1 MGFYKIDKY
10 KSLIK
15 TRYHGQKPVTTANI
29 IHNVCE
35 EPVLLSCVREELKL
49 CLLTALLKPAV
60 FTQEEHF
67 LQGQNK
73 RNEETEYKE
82 EVTHWGIQAKEEFTL
97 KIFVVLLMHP
107 FWSILK

>member
-1 MGFYKIDKY
+1 MGFHKIDKY

-15 TRYHGQKPVTTANI
+15 TRYHGQKQVTTANI

-60 FTQEEHF
+60 FTHISFKDKIREMRK
-67 LQGQNK
+67 QNIKK
-73 RNEETEYKE
+73 R
-82 EVTHWGIQAKEEFTL
+82 
-97 KIFVVLLMHP
+97 
-107 FWSILK
+107 

>member
-1 MGFYKIDKY
+1 MGFQKIDKF

-15 TRYHGQKPVTTANI
+15 TRYHGQKQVTTANL

-35 EPVLLSCVREELKL
+35 EPVFLSCVREGLKL
-49 CLLTALLKPAV
+49 CLLKALLKPAV
-60 FTQEEHF
+60 FTHREHF

-82 EVTHWGIQAKEEFTL
+82 EVTHRQRKN
-97 KIFVVLLMHP
+97 LL
-107 FWSILK
+107 